1 MMRDF
6 LYTVGLIVVIV
17 LGAVFAIGMIASGI

>member
-6 LYTVGLIVVIV
+6 LYTVLLIVVLV